1 MGIKNLLKFLNNNY
15 PELIK
20 KINTTNFQG
29 KRIAIDISIL
39 LYQVII
45 AIRNSGSDMVN
56 KNGDIT
62 SHILGLFNKTIILLK
77 MNISPIFVFDG
88 KPPVFKLKTLQNRRE
103 IKQKAFEKLEENLSQ
118 EDKIKYFKRTVSI
131 SKKQIDE
138 CKELLDLM
146 GIPYV
151 NAVEE
156 ADSQCAQLV
165 KDGLAEGVL
174 TEDMDILTF
183 GAKTIYRNLTSYNKE
198 QLQINLDDILTTLD
212 LSYEQFVELC
222 ILFGCDYNEKI
233 KDINPDILY
242 KQYYKYKNITDT
254 LISINKTLTPLELN
268 NYNQYKNYFINP
280 PVQYI
285 KHLHYKKANI
295 PELDKLL
302 VSKYGLVRMKICN
315 KLKFLEMYKY
325 NECDNEILS
334 ISDSD
339 SI

>member
-198 QLQINLDDILTTLD
+198 QLQINLDEILTTLD